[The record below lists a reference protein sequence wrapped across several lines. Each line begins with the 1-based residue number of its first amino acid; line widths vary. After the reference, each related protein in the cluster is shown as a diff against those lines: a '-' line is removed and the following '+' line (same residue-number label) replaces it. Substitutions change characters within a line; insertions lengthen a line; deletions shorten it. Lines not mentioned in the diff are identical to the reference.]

1 MSDAEEL
8 ASKIMGL
15 VQKSREDLNKAT
27 ESDWPGILGNALDDI
42 ETLCREFIS
51 AQHE

>member
-8 ASKIMGL
+8 ASTIMGL
-15 VQKSREDLNKAT
+15 VQKSRKDIERAT
-27 ESDWPGILGNALDDI
+27 ESDWAGIQSSTLDDI

-51 AQHE
+51 TQHE